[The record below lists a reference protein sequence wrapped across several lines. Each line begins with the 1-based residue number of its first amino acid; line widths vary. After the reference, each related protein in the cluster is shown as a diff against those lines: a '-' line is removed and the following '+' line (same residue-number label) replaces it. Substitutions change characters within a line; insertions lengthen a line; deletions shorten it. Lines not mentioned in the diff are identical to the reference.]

1 MPTHRGFLTASL
13 AKLALIGPFLAQQA
27 IAGDIEAR
35 TVEVFATTYLDLGHC
50 HNACTTKKWHEWETP
65 GHESPPYATHTMP
78 AEEGC
83 VTTSI
88 STKHPE
94 CQKCR
99 GTVYVYVPKT
109 EHHKKTTTVTK
120 SVPTSTQHTTKPT
133 TVKTWTRPSS
143 SSKPVTESKSSTT
156 KREPTTTKKETTS
169 TKKEPTTT
177 KREPTTTTKREPT
190 TTTKR
195 EPTTKRVD
203 DHEDM
208 DMAYYKE
215 RVDYEERTNDHKER
229 VNDY

>member
-13 AKLALIGPFLAQQA
+13 AKLALIAPFLAQQA

-35 TVEVFATTYLDLGHC
+35 TVEVVATTYLELGHC
-50 HNACTTKKWHEWETP
+50 QNACTTKKWHEWETP

-78 AEEGC
+78 AKEGC

-133 TVKTWTRPSS
+133 TVKT
-143 SSKPVTESKSSTT
+143 SSKP
-156 KREPTTTKKETTS
+156 RANNYKERDNVY
-169 TKKEPTTT
+169 KEG
-177 KREPTTTTKREPT
+177 
-190 TTTKR
+190 
-195 EPTTKRVD
+195 VD
-203 DHEDM
+203 YYKERADNYYKERADNYYKERADNHEDM

-215 RVDYEERTNDHKER
+215 RVDDHEERTNDHKER
-229 VNDY
+229 VNVHKGSVNNY